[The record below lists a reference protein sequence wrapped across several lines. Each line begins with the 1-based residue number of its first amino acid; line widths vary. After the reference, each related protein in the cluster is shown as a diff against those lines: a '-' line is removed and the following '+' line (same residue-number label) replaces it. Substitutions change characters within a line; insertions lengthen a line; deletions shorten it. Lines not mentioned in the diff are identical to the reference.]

1 MFFLKRLAS
10 KFVLRKWEKN
20 NCFDY
25 VAIIPLCLGNFP
37 KSFFCSSTVTISAL
51 GFLSSLL
58 VVFFFFLL
66 LFLELKR
73 TFQHKVTHQTLQLK
87 FSVCREQEY
96 LEVLFS
102 LFSTSEQIVNILTQ
116 SL

>member
-1 MFFLKRLAS
+1 MPGQLPQIFLLFFHCYHFSIRFS
-10 KFVLRKWEKN
+10 VFTSG
-20 NCFDY
+20 C
-25 VAIIPLCLGNFP
+25 
-37 KSFFCSSTVTISAL
+37 
-51 GFLSSLL
+51 
-58 VVFFFFLL
+58 FFFFLL